1 MTNLMD
7 NSRSEALSFRHRAA
21 LDSTVSAAMA
31 RGCWSQYP
39 EVPSSKC
46 HDTSA
51 AREGEAALADLA
63 FIADRRAIVQS
74 RREIG

>member
-7 NSRSEALSFRHRAA
+7 NFKSEALFFRRRAT
-21 LDSTVSAAMA
+21 LDPAVSAAMA
-31 RGCWSQYP
+31 RGCWSRYSGLP
-39 EVPSSKC
+39 ARRIC
-46 HDTSA
+46 GASA

-74 RREIG
+74 RREAG

>member
-21 LDSTVSAAMA
+21 PDPGGSAAMA
-31 RGCWSQYP
+31 RGCWSQYS
-39 EVPSSKC
+39 EFPSRKLQGA
-46 HDTSA
+46 SA

-63 FIADRRAIVQS
+63 FMADRRAIVQS